1 MLKCKSKKFFNK
13 LILWRL
19 VSGNS
24 RLHTQG
30 STQKGVCT
38 ADCGLSADEVTL
50 SSMTLVIA
58 RAELAVTTNYLM
70 RIS

>member
-1 MLKCKSKKFFNK
+1 MALSFRQYSVTYAGKYP
-13 LILWRL
+13 
-19 VSGNS
+19 
-24 RLHTQG
+24 
-30 STQKGVCT
+30 KGVCT